1 MIIHKFIGRRRRNLD
16 GRRWHGRRG
25 GMGLAIR
32 EKIIILDFGG
42 QYNQLIA
49 RRIREAG
56 VYCEI
61 LNYAAPIETWR
72 DDGLKGVILTGGPNS
87 VYGENAPR
95 LGREVFELGVP
106 VLGICYG
113 MQLIN
118 YLFGGKVESAEV
130 GEYGHTTLFTED
142 APLFAGVSRETA
154 VFMNHNDRVSVP
166 PEGFTVDARTDHCP
180 VAAFSDASRGIYGVQ
195 FHPEVRHSVEGVKML
210 RNFAFGICGCAGDY
224 RAEDMIERMVQ
235 DIRSAVGDGKVVAGL
250 SGGVDSSVACALA
263 GRALRRD
270 QLTCV
275 FVDHGLLRL
284 NEAEQVMRTYRDNL
298 GLNVVHVDASER
310 FLEAL
315 KGVTEP
321 ERKRKIIGELFVRV
335 FEEEA
340 RKTGADF
347 LLQGTIYPDKIESG
361 MGGSATIKSH
371 HNVGGLPKDSLFK
384 KDHIIEPLSLLF
396 KDEVRAVGEGLGIPH
411 DMVWRQPFPGPG
423 LAVRVIGDITREKL
437 DLLRACDAIYLEEL
451 KNAGLSEAI
460 WQSFAVLTG
469 VRTVGCMGDDRT
481 YGYCVGLRA
490 VTSDDA
496 MTVEAAEI
504 PYPVLKKCVSRI
516 IGEVPGVNRVV
527 YDITG
532 KPPGT
537 IEWE

>member
-1 MIIHKFIGRRRRNLD
+1 
-16 GRRWHGRRG
+16 
-25 GMGLAIR
+25 MGLAIR

-61 LNYAAPIETWR
+61 LNYATPIEAWR
-72 DDGLKGVILTGGPNS
+72 DEGLKGVILTGGPNS

-95 LGREVFELGVP
+95 LGPEVFELGVP

-130 GEYGHTTLFTED
+130 GEYGHTTLYTED
-142 APLFAGVSRETA
+142 APLFAAVGRETA

-166 PEGFTVDARTDHCP
+166 PEGFTVDAHTDHCP

-210 RNFAFGICGCAGDY
+210 RNFAFDICGCAGDY
-224 RAEDMIERMVQ
+224 RAEDMIEHMVQ
-235 DIRSAVGDGKVVAGL
+235 DIRAAVGDGKVVAGL

-396 KDEVRAVGEGLGIPH
+396 KDEVRAVGEGLGIPR

>member
-1 MIIHKFIGRRRRNLD
+1 M
-16 GRRWHGRRG
+16 
-25 GMGLAIR
+25 AIR

>member
-1 MIIHKFIGRRRRNLD
+1 M
-16 GRRWHGRRG
+16 
-25 GMGLAIR
+25 GMAKP

-56 VYCEI
+56 VYCE
-61 LNYAAPIETWR
+61 LVKYSASMKRWR
-72 DDGLKGVILTGGPNS
+72 DQSLRGIILTGGPNS
-87 VYGENAPR
+87 VYAEDAPR
-95 LGREVFELGVP
+95 VGPEIFGLGVP

-118 YLFGGKVESAEV
+118 ALLGGKVESAAIS
-130 GEYGHTTLFTED
+130 EYGHTLLRTQD
-142 APLFAGVSRETA
+142 APLFRDVQRETV

-166 PEGFTVDARTDHCP
+166 PEGFTVDASTDNCP
-180 VAAFSDASRGIYGVQ
+180 VAAFSNREKGIYGVQ
-195 FHPEVRHSVEGVKML
+195 FHPEVKHSVEGTQML
-210 RNFAFGICGCAGDY
+210 RNFIYDICGCKGDY
-224 RAEDMIERMVQ
+224 RAEDTIERMIAE
-235 DIRSAVGDGKVVAGL
+235 IRARVGNGKVVAGL
-250 SGGVDSSVACALA
+250 SGGVDSSVACAIA
-263 GRALRRD
+263 GRALGPG

-275 FVDHGLLRL
+275 FVDHGLLRKD
-284 NEAEQVMRTYRDNL
+284 EAAQVMQTYRDNL

-310 FLEAL
+310 FLQEL
-315 KGVTEP
+315 KGIRNP
-321 ERKRKIIGELFVRV
+321 ERKRKIIGRLFVRI

-340 RKTGADF
+340 AKIGAQF

-371 HNVGGLPKDSLFK
+371 HNVGGLPKQSLFK
-384 KDHIIEPLSLLF
+384 KKDIIEPLAMLF
-396 KDEVRAVGEGLGIPH
+396 KDEVRAVGERLGIPH

-437 DLLRACDAIYLEEL
+437 EILRGADAIYLEEL
-451 KNAGLSEAI
+451 KKAGLADHI

-469 VRTVGCMGDDRT
+469 IRTVGCMGDDRT

-504 PYPVLKKCVSRI
+504 PYSVLKTCVTRI
-516 IGEVPGVNRVV
+516 TQEVKGVNRVV
-527 YDITG
+527 YDVTG

>member
-1 MIIHKFIGRRRRNLD
+1 M
-16 GRRWHGRRG
+16 
-25 GMGLAIR
+25 A

-49 RRIREAG
+49 RRVREAG

-61 LNYAAPIETWR
+61 LNYATPIDRWR
-72 DDGLKGVILTGGPNS
+72 DESLRGVILTGGPNS
-87 VYGENAPR
+87 VYAEGAPR
-95 LGREVFELGVP
+95 LGREIFDLGVP

-113 MQLIN
+113 MQLMN
-118 YLFGGKVESAEV
+118 YVFGGRVESAAV
-130 GEYGHTTLFTED
+130 GEYGHTELYTED
-142 APLFAGVSRETA
+142 RGLFKNVGRKTA
-154 VFMNHNDRVSVP
+154 VFMNHRDRVSVA
-166 PEGFTVDARTDHCP
+166 PEGFIVDAHTDNCP
-180 VAAFSDASRGIYGVQ
+180 VAAFSCPEKGVYGVQ
-195 FHPEVRHSVEGVKML
+195 FHPEVRHSAEGVQML
-210 RNFAFGICGCAGDY
+210 KNFAFDICGCSGDY
-224 RAEDMIERMVQ
+224 RAEDMIERMIS
-235 DIRSAVGDGKVVAGL
+235 DIREKVGDGRVVAGL
-250 SGGVDSSVACALA
+250 SGGVDSSVACAIA
-263 GRALRRD
+263 GRALGRD

-298 GLNVVHVDASER
+298 GLNVVHVDASRR

-315 KGVTEP
+315 EGVTEP

-340 RKTGADF
+340 RKIDADF

-371 HNVGGLPKDSLFK
+371 HNVGGLPRDSLFTQ
-384 KDHIIEPLSLLF
+384 DHIIEPLAMLF
-396 KDEVRAVGEGLGIPH
+396 KDEVRAVGESLGIPH

-451 KNAGLSEAI
+451 RNAGLSDRI

-481 YGYCVGLRA
+481 YGYCVALRA
-490 VTSDDA
+490 VISDDA

-504 PYPVLKKCVSRI
+504 PYPILKRITSRI
-516 IGEVPGVNRVV
+516 INEVRGVNRVV
-527 YDITG
+527 YDVTG

>member
-1 MIIHKFIGRRRRNLD
+1 MSVT
-16 GRRWHGRRG
+16 
-25 GMGLAIR
+25 
-32 EKIIILDFGG
+32 EKIIVLDFGG

-61 LNYAAPIETWR
+61 LNYATPVSKWA
-72 DDGLKGVILTGGPNS
+72 DGTLKGIVLTGGPNS
-87 VYGENAPR
+87 VYDEGAPR
-95 LGREVFELGVP
+95 VGREVFELGVP

-118 YLFGGKVESAEV
+118 YVFGGAVDSAEV
-130 GEYGHTTLFTED
+130 GEYGHTRLFTRD
-142 APLFAGVSRETA
+142 SALFHDVGRET
-154 VFMNHNDRVSVP
+154 VVYMNHRDRVIQP
-166 PEGFTVDARTDHCP
+166 PEGFEVDAHTDHCP
-180 VAAFSDASRGIYGVQ
+180 VAAFSDVVRKVYGVQ
-195 FHPEVRHSVEGVKML
+195 FHPEVRHTVEGVKML
-210 RNFAFGICGCAGDY
+210 RSFAFDICGCRGDY
-224 RAEDMIERMVQ
+224 RAEDMIERMVS
-235 DIRSAVGDGKVVAGL
+235 DIRATVGDGKVVAGL

-263 GRALRRD
+263 GRALGHD

-275 FVDHGLLRL
+275 FVDHGLLRKD
-284 NEAEQVMRTYRDNL
+284 EAAQVLQTYRNHL

-315 KGVTEP
+315 KGVTDP
-321 ERKRKIIGELFVRV
+321 ETKRKRIGELFVRV

-347 LLQGTIYPDKIESG
+347 LLQGTIYPDRIESG

-371 HNVGGLPKDSLFK
+371 HNVGGLPKDSLFRA
-384 KDHIIEPLSLLF
+384 DHIIEPLSLLF
-396 KDEVRAVGEGLGIPH
+396 KDEVRAVGERLGIPR

-423 LAVRVIGDITREKL
+423 LAVRVIGDITKEKL
-437 DLLRACDAIYLEEL
+437 DVLRECDAIYLEEL
-451 KNAGLSEAI
+451 KNAGLADSI

-481 YGYCVGLRA
+481 YGWCVALRA
-490 VTSDDA
+490 VISDDA
-496 MTVEAAEI
+496 MTVEAAEL
-504 PYPVLKKCVSRI
+504 PWSVLKKCTSRI
-516 IGEVPGVNRVV
+516 ISEVPGVNRVV
-527 YDITG
+527 YDTTG

>member
-1 MIIHKFIGRRRRNLD
+1 M
-16 GRRWHGRRG
+16 
-25 GMGLAIR
+25 AVS

-61 LNYAAPIETWR
+61 LNYAAPIDTWR
-72 DDGLKGVILTGGPNS
+72 DEALKGVILTGGPNS

-95 LGREVFELGVP
+95 LGKEVFELGVP

-118 YLFGGKVESAEV
+118 YVYGGEVSSAEV
-130 GEYGHTTLFTED
+130 GEYGHTLLTVED
-142 APLFAGVSRETA
+142 APLFQGVSRQTA
-154 VFMNHNDRVSVP
+154 VFMNHRDRVSVP
-166 PEGFTVDARTDHCP
+166 PEGFTVDAHTEHCP
-180 VAAFSDASRGIYGVQ
+180 VAAFSDAARGIYGVQ
-195 FHPEVRHSVEGVKML
+195 FHPEVKHSVEGVKML
-210 RNFAFGICGCAGDY
+210 RNFAFNICGCKGGY
-224 RAEDMIERMVQ
+224 RAEDMIGRMVA
-235 DIRSAVGDGKVVAGL
+235 DIKRQVGSGRVVAGL

-263 GRALRRD
+263 GRSLGPD

-275 FVDHGLLRL
+275 FVDHGLLRKD
-284 NEAEQVMRTYRDNL
+284 EAKQVMATYRDNL
-298 GLNVVHVDASER
+298 GLNVIHVDASER

-315 KGVTEP
+315 AGVAEP
-321 ERKRKIIGELFVRV
+321 ERKRHIIGELFVRV

-340 RKTGADF
+340 RRIGADF

-384 KDHIIEPLSLLF
+384 KDHIIEPLSMLF
-396 KDEVRAVGEGLGIPH
+396 KDEVRAVGEGLGIPR

-423 LAVRVIGDITREKL
+423 LAVRVIGDITLEKL
-437 DLLRACDAIYLEEL
+437 DILRECDAIYLEEL
-451 KNAGLSEAI
+451 KNAGLSDSI

-481 YGYCVGLRA
+481 YGYCVALRA

-504 PYPVLKKCVSRI
+504 PYAVLKTCTSRI

-527 YDITG
+527 YDVTG

>member
-1 MIIHKFIGRRRRNLD
+1 ML
-16 GRRWHGRRG
+16 
-25 GMGLAIR
+25 
-32 EKIIILDFGG
+32 EKIVILDFGG

-49 RRIREAG
+49 RRVRETG

-61 LNYAAPIETWR
+61 LNYATPMDTWA
-72 DDGLKGVILTGGPNS
+72 DESLKGIILTGGPNS
-87 VYGENAPR
+87 VYEEGAPR
-95 LGREVFELGVP
+95 LGAEIFRPGVP

-118 YLFGGKVESAEV
+118 YILGGTVEHAAA
-130 GEYGHTTLFTED
+130 GEYGHTMLRAGES
-142 APLFAGVSRETA
+142 ALFAGVSHETA
-154 VFMNHNDRVSVP
+154 VFMNHTDRVAQM
-166 PEGFTVDARTDHCP
+166 PEGFACDASTDNCP
-180 VAAFSDASRGIYGVQ
+180 VAAFSCPQKGIYGVQ
-195 FHPEVRHSVEGVKML
+195 FHPEVRHTVEGTTIL
-210 RNFAFGICGCAGDY
+210 RNFVLGVCGCKGDY
-224 RAEDMIERMVQ
+224 RPEDMIEGMLR
-235 DIRSAVGDGKVVAGL
+235 DIRDQVGEGKVVAGM

-263 GRALRRD
+263 GKALKKE

-284 NEAEQVMRTYRDNL
+284 HEAENVLKTYRDEM

-310 FLEAL
+310 FLQAL
-315 KGVTEP
+315 EGVTDP
-321 ERKRKIIGELFVRV
+321 EKKRKTIGELFVRV

-340 RKTGADF
+340 KKTGAQF
-347 LLQGTIYPDKIESG
+347 LLQGTIYPDRIESG

-384 KDHIIEPLSLLF
+384 KENIVEPLKLLF
-396 KDEVRAVGEGLGIPH
+396 KDEVRAVGEALGIPSH
-411 DMVWRQPFPGPG
+411 MVWRQPFPGPG
-423 LAVRVIGDITREKL
+423 LAVRVVGEITREKL
-437 DLLRACDAIYLEEL
+437 DILRQCDVIYLEEL
-451 KNAGLSEAI
+451 DKAGLTREI

-469 VRTVGCMGDDRT
+469 NKTVGVMGDGRT
-481 YGYCVGLRA
+481 YAYCVALRA

-496 MTVEAAEI
+496 MTVEAAEL

-516 IGEVPGVNRVV
+516 INEVPGVNRVV

>member
-1 MIIHKFIGRRRRNLD
+1 MSTT
-16 GRRWHGRRG
+16 
-25 GMGLAIR
+25 

-49 RRIREAG
+49 RRVREAG

-61 LNYAAPIETWR
+61 LNYATPIESWR
-72 DDGLKGVILTGGPNS
+72 DDALRGVILTGGPNS
-87 VYGENAPR
+87 VYADGAPR
-95 LGREVFELGVP
+95 LGREIFELGVP

-113 MQLIN
+113 MQLMN
-118 YLFGGKVESAEV
+118 YVFGGRVESAEV
-130 GEYGHTTLFTED
+130 GEYGHTELNTADRGLFR
-142 APLFAGVSRETA
+142 GVGRKTA
-154 VFMNHNDRVSVP
+154 VFMNHRDRVSAA
-166 PEGFTVDARTDHCP
+166 PEGFTVDAWTDNCP
-180 VAAFSDASRGIYGVQ
+180 VAAFSCAERGIYGVQ
-195 FHPEVRHSVEGVKML
+195 FHPEVRHSVEGPQML
-210 RNFAFGICGCAGDY
+210 KNFAFDICGCTGDY
-224 RAEDMIERMVQ
+224 RAEDMIERMIA
-235 DIRSAVGDGKVVAGL
+235 DIHEKVGSGRVVAGL
-250 SGGVDSSVACALA
+250 SGGVDSSVACAIA
-263 GRALRRD
+263 GKALGPD

-284 NEAEQVMRTYRDNL
+284 NEAEQVMRTYRD
-298 GLNVVHVDASER
+298 ASER
-310 FLEAL
+310 FLAAL
-315 KGVTEP
+315 EGVTEP

-340 RKTGADF
+340 RRIDADF

-371 HNVGGLPKDSLFK
+371 HNVGGLPKDSLFR
-384 KDHIIEPLSLLF
+384 KDHIIEPLSMLF
-396 KDEVRAVGEGLGIPH
+396 KDEVRAVGESLGIPQ

-423 LAVRVIGDITREKL
+423 LAVRVIGDITKEKL

-451 KNAGLSEAI
+451 KNAGLADQI

-469 VRTVGCMGDDRT
+469 VHTVGCMGDDRT
-481 YGYCVGLRA
+481 YGYCVALRA
-490 VTSDDA
+490 VISDDA

-504 PYPVLKKCVSRI
+504 PYPILKKVTSRI
-516 IGEVPGVNRVV
+516 INEVRGVNRVV
-527 YDITG
+527 YDVTG

>member
-1 MIIHKFIGRRRRNLD
+1 M
-16 GRRWHGRRG
+16 
-25 GMGLAIR
+25 AIA

-49 RRIREAG
+49 RRVREAG

-61 LNYAAPIETWR
+61 LNYAAPMEKWR
-72 DDGLKGVILTGGPNS
+72 DDALKGVILTGGPNS
-87 VYGENAPR
+87 VYADDAPR
-95 LGREVFELGVP
+95 LGREIFELGVP

-118 YLFGGKVESAEV
+118 FLFGGSVASAEV
-130 GEYGHTTLFTED
+130 GEYGHTVLHTADRGLFR
-142 APLFAGVSRETA
+142 GVGRETA
-154 VFMNHNDRVSVP
+154 VFMNHNDRVSAA
-166 PEGFTVDARTDHCP
+166 PEGFSVDAWTDNCP
-180 VAAFSDASRGIYGVQ
+180 VAAFSCPEKGVYGVQ
-195 FHPEVRHSVEGVKML
+195 FHPEVKHSVEGAKML
-210 RNFAFGICGCAGDY
+210 RNFAYDICGCSGDY
-224 RAEDMIERMVQ
+224 RAEDMIDRMIA
-235 DIRSAVGDGKVVAGL
+235 DIRGQVGGRRVVAGL
-250 SGGVDSSVACALA
+250 SGGVDSSVACAIA
-263 GRALRRD
+263 GRALGPN

-284 NEAEQVMRTYRDNL
+284 NEAEQVMRTYRDHL

-340 RKTGADF
+340 RKIDADF
-347 LLQGTIYPDKIESG
+347 LLQGTIYPDRIESG

-384 KDHIIEPLSLLF
+384 KDHIIEPLALLF
-396 KDEVRAVGEGLGIPH
+396 KDEVRAVGERLGIPRE
-411 DMVWRQPFPGPG
+411 MVWRQPFPGPG
-423 LAVRVIGDITREKL
+423 LAVRVIGEITREKL

-451 KNAGLSEAI
+451 KNAGLSDQI

-481 YGYCVGLRA
+481 YGWCVALRA
-490 VTSDDA
+490 VISDDA

-504 PYPVLKKCVSRI
+504 PYPVLKKCTSRI
-516 IGEVPGVNRVV
+516 INEVRGVNRVV
-527 YDITG
+527 YDVTG

>member
-1 MIIHKFIGRRRRNLD
+1 M
-16 GRRWHGRRG
+16 
-25 GMGLAIR
+25 AIR
-32 EKIIILDFGG
+32 EKLIILDFGG

-49 RRIREAG
+49 RRVREAG

-61 LNYAAPIETWR
+61 LNYATPMEQWR
-72 DDGLKGVILTGGPNS
+72 DEALKGVILTGGPNS
-87 VYGENAPR
+87 VYAEGAPR
-95 LGREVFELGVP
+95 LGHEILELGVP

-118 YLFGGKVESAEV
+118 ALCGGQVASAEV
-130 GEYGHTTLFTED
+130 GEYGHTDLHTEARGLFRNVGRDT
-142 APLFAGVSRETA
+142 V
-154 VFMNHNDRVSVP
+154 VFMNHRDRVSAP
-166 PEGFTVDARTDHCP
+166 PAGFSVDAWTDHCP
-180 VAAFSDASRGIYGVQ
+180 VAAFSDAARGIYGVQ
-195 FHPEVRHSVEGVKML
+195 FHPEVKHSVEGPEML
-210 RNFAFGICGCAGDY
+210 RAFAYDICGCAGGY
-224 RAEDMIERMVQ
+224 RAEDMIDRMVA
-235 DIRSAVGDGKVVAGL
+235 DIRATVGEGRVVAGL
-250 SGGVDSSVACALA
+250 SGGVDSSVACAIA
-263 GRALRRD
+263 GRALRKD

-275 FVDHGLLRL
+275 FVDHGLLRQ
-284 NEAEQVMRTYRDNL
+284 NEARDVMRTYRDNL
-298 GLNVVHVDASER
+298 GLNVVHVDASDR

-340 RKTGADF
+340 RKIDADF

-384 KDHIIEPLSLLF
+384 KDHIVESLSMLF
-396 KDEVRAVGEGLGIPH
+396 KDEVRAVGERLGIPH

-437 DLLRACDAIYLEEL
+437 DALRACDAIYLEEL
-451 KNAGLSEAI
+451 RNAGLSDQI

-481 YGYCVGLRA
+481 YGWCVALRA
-490 VTSDDA
+490 VISDDA

-504 PYPVLKKCVSRI
+504 PYPVLKKATSRI

-527 YDITG
+527 YDVTG

>member
-1 MIIHKFIGRRRRNLD
+1 M
-16 GRRWHGRRG
+16 
-25 GMGLAIR
+25 AVS

-61 LNYAAPIETWR
+61 LNYAAPIESWR
-72 DDGLKGVILTGGPNS
+72 DGTLKGVILTGGPNS

-118 YLFGGKVESAEV
+118 YVYGGKVASAEV
-130 GEYGHTTLFTED
+130 GEYGHTLLYTTD
-142 APLFAGVSRETA
+142 APLFEGVGRETV
-154 VFMNHNDRVSVP
+154 VFMNHRDRVSVP
-166 PEGFTVDARTDHCP
+166 PAGFSIDAHTDNCP
-180 VAAFSDASRGIYGVQ
+180 VAAFSDADRGIYGVQ
-195 FHPEVRHSVEGVKML
+195 FHPEVKHSVEGVKML
-210 RNFAFGICGCAGDY
+210 RNFAFEICGCTGGY
-224 RAEDMIERMVQ
+224 RAEDMIGRMVE
-235 DIRSAVGDGKVVAGL
+235 DIRARVGSGKVVAGL
-250 SGGVDSSVACALA
+250 SGGVDSSVACTLA
-263 GRALRRD
+263 GRALGKD

-275 FVDHGLLRL
+275 FVDHGLLRKD
-284 NEAEQVMRTYRDNL
+284 EAKQVMATYRDHL
-298 GLNVVHVDASER
+298 GLNVVHVDASDR

-315 KGVTEP
+315 AGVTEP

-384 KDHIIEPLSLLF
+384 KENIIEPLSMLF
-396 KDEVRAVGEGLGIPH
+396 KDEVRAVGEGLGIPRE
-411 DMVWRQPFPGPG
+411 MVWRQPFPGPG

-437 DLLRACDAIYLEEL
+437 DILRACDAIYLEEL
-451 KNAGLSEAI
+451 KNAGLSDAI

-481 YGYCVGLRA
+481 YGYCVALRA

-504 PYPVLKKCVSRI
+504 PYPTLKRITSRI
-516 IGEVPGVNRVV
+516 IGEVPGVNRLV
-527 YDITG
+527 YDITD

>member
-1 MIIHKFIGRRRRNLD
+1 MST
-16 GRRWHGRRG
+16 
-25 GMGLAIR
+25 R

-49 RRIREAG
+49 RRVRESG

-61 LNYAAPIETWR
+61 LNYAAPAEKWR
-72 DDGLKGVILTGGPNS
+72 DEGLKGIILTGGPNS
-87 VYGENAPR
+87 VYAEGAPR
-95 LGREVFELGVP
+95 LGREIFEMGVP

-118 YLFGGKVESAEV
+118 YVFGGRVESAAS
-130 GEYGHTTLFTED
+130 GEYGHTLLRTE
-142 APLFAGVSRETA
+142 PRGLFARVGRETA
-154 VFMNHNDRVSVP
+154 VFMNHRDRVTVA

-180 VAAFSDASRGIYGVQ
+180 VAAFSCPARGIYGVQ
-195 FHPEVRHSVEGVKML
+195 FHPEVRHTVEGNEML
-210 RNFAFGICGCAGDY
+210 RAFVYDICGCVGGY
-224 RAEDMIERMVQ
+224 RAEDMIEGMVA
-235 DIRSAVGDGKVVAGL
+235 DIRAQVGDGRVVAGL

-263 GRALRRD
+263 GRALDRD
-270 QLTCV
+270 RLTCV

-284 NEAEQVMRTYRDNL
+284 HEAEDVMRTYRDHL

-310 FLEAL
+310 FLAAL

-347 LLQGTIYPDKIESG
+347 LLQGTIYPDRIESG

-371 HNVGGLPKDSLFK
+371 HNVGGLPRDSLFK
-384 KDHIIEPLSLLF
+384 KDHIVEPLALLF
-396 KDEVRAVGEGLGIPH
+396 KDEVRAVGEGLGIPR

-423 LAVRVIGDITREKL
+423 LAVRVIGEITREKL

-451 KNAGLSEAI
+451 KKAGLSELI

-481 YGYCVGLRA
+481 YGYCVALRA

-504 PYPVLKKCVSRI
+504 PYPALKRITSRI
-516 IGEVPGVNRVV
+516 INEVRGVNRVV
-527 YDITG
+527 YDVTG

>member
-1 MIIHKFIGRRRRNLD
+1 M
-16 GRRWHGRRG
+16 
-25 GMGLAIR
+25 AIR
-32 EKIIILDFGG
+32 EKLIILDFGG

-49 RRIREAG
+49 RRVREAG

-61 LNYAAPIETWR
+61 LNYATPMEQWR
-72 DDGLKGVILTGGPNS
+72 DEALKGVILTGGPNS
-87 VYGENAPR
+87 VYAEGAPR
-95 LGREVFELGVP
+95 LGHEILELGVP

-118 YLFGGKVESAEV
+118 ALCGGQVASAEV
-130 GEYGHTTLFTED
+130 GEYGHTDLRTEARGLFRNVGRDT
-142 APLFAGVSRETA
+142 V
-154 VFMNHNDRVSVP
+154 VFMNHRDRVSAP
-166 PEGFTVDARTDHCP
+166 PAGFSVDAWTDHCP
-180 VAAFSDASRGIYGVQ
+180 VAAFSDAARGIYGVQ
-195 FHPEVRHSVEGVKML
+195 FHPEVKHSVEGPEML
-210 RNFAFGICGCAGDY
+210 RAFAYDICGCAGGY
-224 RAEDMIERMVQ
+224 RAEDMIDRMVA
-235 DIRSAVGDGKVVAGL
+235 DIRATVGEGRVVAGL
-250 SGGVDSSVACALA
+250 SGGVDSSVACAIA
-263 GRALRRD
+263 GRALRKD

-275 FVDHGLLRL
+275 FVDHGLLRQ
-284 NEAEQVMRTYRDNL
+284 NEARDVMRTYRDNL
-298 GLNVVHVDASER
+298 GLNVVHVDASDR

-340 RKTGADF
+340 RKIDADF

-384 KDHIIEPLSLLF
+384 KDHIVEPLSMLF
-396 KDEVRAVGEGLGIPH
+396 KDEVRAVGERLGIPH

-437 DLLRACDAIYLEEL
+437 DALRACDAIYLEEL
-451 KNAGLSEAI
+451 KNAGLSDQI

-481 YGYCVGLRA
+481 YGWCVALRA
-490 VTSDDA
+490 VISDDA

-504 PYPVLKKCVSRI
+504 PYPVLKKATSRI
-516 IGEVPGVNRVV
+516 IGEVPGVNRGV
-527 YDITG
+527 YDVTG

>member
-1 MIIHKFIGRRRRNLD
+1 M
-16 GRRWHGRRG
+16 
-25 GMGLAIR
+25 AIR
-32 EKIIILDFGG
+32 EKLIILDFGG

-49 RRIREAG
+49 RRVREAG

-61 LNYAAPIETWR
+61 LNYATPMEQWR
-72 DDGLKGVILTGGPNS
+72 DEALKGVILTGGPNS
-87 VYGENAPR
+87 VYAEGAPR
-95 LGREVFELGVP
+95 LGHEILEIGVP

-118 YLFGGKVESAEV
+118 ALCGGQVASAEV
-130 GEYGHTTLFTED
+130 GEYGHTDLRTEARGLFRNVGRDT
-142 APLFAGVSRETA
+142 V
-154 VFMNHNDRVSVP
+154 VFMNHRDRVSAP
-166 PEGFTVDARTDHCP
+166 PAGFSVDAWTDHCP
-180 VAAFSDASRGIYGVQ
+180 VAAFSDAARGIYGVQ
-195 FHPEVRHSVEGVKML
+195 FHPEVKHSVEGPEML
-210 RNFAFGICGCAGDY
+210 RAFAYDICGCAGGY
-224 RAEDMIERMVQ
+224 RAEDMIDRMVA
-235 DIRSAVGDGKVVAGL
+235 DIRATVGEGRVVAGL
-250 SGGVDSSVACALA
+250 SGGVDSSVACAIA
-263 GRALRRD
+263 GRALRKD

-275 FVDHGLLRL
+275 FVDHGLLRQ
-284 NEAEQVMRTYRDNL
+284 NEARDVMRTYRDNL
-298 GLNVVHVDASER
+298 GLNVVHVDASDR

-340 RKTGADF
+340 RKIDADF

-384 KDHIIEPLSLLF
+384 KDHIVEPLSMLF
-396 KDEVRAVGEGLGIPH
+396 KDEVRAVGERLGIPH

-437 DLLRACDAIYLEEL
+437 DALRACDAIYLEEL
-451 KNAGLSEAI
+451 KNAGLSDQI

-481 YGYCVGLRA
+481 YGWCVALRA
-490 VTSDDA
+490 VISDDA

-504 PYPVLKKCVSRI
+504 PYPVLKKATSRI

-527 YDITG
+527 YDVTG

>member
-1 MIIHKFIGRRRRNLD
+1 ML
-16 GRRWHGRRG
+16 
-25 GMGLAIR
+25 
-32 EKIIILDFGG
+32 EKIVILDFGG

-49 RRIREAG
+49 RRVREIG

-61 LNYAAPIETWR
+61 LNYATPMDAWADESLRGI
-72 DDGLKGVILTGGPNS
+72 ILTGGPNS
-87 VYGENAPR
+87 VYEEGAPR
-95 LGREVFELGVP
+95 LGAEIFQPGVP

-118 YLFGGKVESAEV
+118 YILGGTVEHAAA
-130 GEYGHTTLFTED
+130 GEYGHTMLYAGNGALFQ
-142 APLFAGVSRETA
+142 GVQRETA
-154 VFMNHNDRVSVP
+154 VFMNHTDRVAQM
-166 PEGFTVDARTDHCP
+166 PEGFACDARTDNCP
-180 VAAFSDASRGIYGVQ
+180 VAAFSCPQKGIYGVQ
-195 FHPEVRHSVEGVKML
+195 FHPEVRHTVEGTTIL
-210 RNFAFGICGCAGDY
+210 RNFVLCVCGCKGDY
-224 RAEDMIERMVQ
+224 RAEDMIEGMLR
-235 DIRSAVGDGKVVAGL
+235 DIRAQVGEGKVVAGM

-263 GRALRRD
+263 GKALKKE

-284 NEAEQVMRTYRDNL
+284 HEAENVLKTYRDEM

-310 FLEAL
+310 FLKAL
-315 KGVTEP
+315 EGVTDP
-321 ERKRKIIGELFVRV
+321 EKKRKIIGELFVRV

-340 RKTGADF
+340 KKTGAQF
-347 LLQGTIYPDKIESG
+347 LLQGTIYPDRIESG

-384 KDHIIEPLSLLF
+384 KENIVEPLKLLF
-396 KDEVRAVGEGLGIPH
+396 KDEVRAVGEALGIPSH
-411 DMVWRQPFPGPG
+411 MVWRQPFPGPG
-423 LAVRVIGDITREKL
+423 LAVRVVGEITREKL
-437 DLLRACDAIYLEEL
+437 DILRQCDAIYLEEL
-451 KNAGLSEAI
+451 DKAGLTREI

-469 VRTVGCMGDDRT
+469 NKTVGVMGDGRT
-481 YGYCVGLRA
+481 YAYCVALRA

-496 MTVEAAEI
+496 MTVEAAEL

-516 IGEVPGVNRVV
+516 INEVPGVNRVV

>member
-1 MIIHKFIGRRRRNLD
+1 M
-16 GRRWHGRRG
+16 
-25 GMGLAIR
+25 AVS

-61 LNYAAPIETWR
+61 LNYAAPIDTWR
-72 DDGLKGVILTGGPNS
+72 DEALKGVILTGGPNS

-95 LGREVFELGVP
+95 LGKEVFELGVP

-118 YLFGGKVESAEV
+118 YVYGGEVSSAEV
-130 GEYGHTTLFTED
+130 GEYGHTLLTVED
-142 APLFAGVSRETA
+142 APLFQGVSRQTA
-154 VFMNHNDRVSVP
+154 VFMNHRDRVSVP
-166 PEGFTVDARTDHCP
+166 PEGFTVDAHTEHCP
-180 VAAFSDASRGIYGVQ
+180 VAAFSDAARGIYGVQ
-195 FHPEVRHSVEGVKML
+195 FHPEVKHSVEGVKML
-210 RNFAFGICGCAGDY
+210 RNFAFNICGCKGGY
-224 RAEDMIERMVQ
+224 RAEDMIGRMVA
-235 DIRSAVGDGKVVAGL
+235 DIKRQVGSGRVVAGL

-263 GRALRRD
+263 GRALGPD

-275 FVDHGLLRL
+275 FVDHGLLRKD
-284 NEAEQVMRTYRDNL
+284 EAKQVLETYRSHL

-310 FLEAL
+310 FLDAL

-321 ERKRKIIGELFVRV
+321 EQKRKIIGALFVRV

-340 RKTGADF
+340 RRIGADY
-347 LLQGTIYPDKIESG
+347 LLQGTIYPDRIESG

-396 KDEVRAVGEGLGIPH
+396 KDEVRAVGEGLGIPRE
-411 DMVWRQPFPGPG
+411 MVWRQPFPGPG
-423 LAVRVIGDITREKL
+423 LAVRVIGEITREKL
-437 DLLRACDAIYLEEL
+437 EALRACDAIYLEEL
-451 KNAGLSEAI
+451 KRAGLSDQI

-481 YGYCVGLRA
+481 YGYCVALRA

-504 PYPVLKKCVSRI
+504 PYAVLKTCTSRI

-527 YDITG
+527 YDVTG

>member
-1 MIIHKFIGRRRRNLD
+1 M
-16 GRRWHGRRG
+16 
-25 GMGLAIR
+25 AVS

-61 LNYAAPIETWR
+61 LNYAAPIDTWR
-72 DDGLKGVILTGGPNS
+72 DEALKGVILTGGPNS

-95 LGREVFELGVP
+95 LGKEVFELGVP

-118 YLFGGKVESAEV
+118 YVYGGEVSSAEV
-130 GEYGHTTLFTED
+130 GEYGHTLLTVED
-142 APLFAGVSRETA
+142 APLFQGVSRQTA
-154 VFMNHNDRVSVP
+154 VFMNHRDRVSVP
-166 PEGFTVDARTDHCP
+166 PEGFTVDAHTEHCP
-180 VAAFSDASRGIYGVQ
+180 VAAFSDAARGIYGVQ
-195 FHPEVRHSVEGVKML
+195 FHPEVKHSVEGVKML
-210 RNFAFGICGCAGDY
+210 RNFAFNICGCKGGY
-224 RAEDMIERMVQ
+224 RAEDMIGRMVA
-235 DIRSAVGDGKVVAGL
+235 DIKRQVGSGRVVAGL

-263 GRALRRD
+263 GRALGPD

-275 FVDHGLLRL
+275 FVDHGLLRKD
-284 NEAEQVMRTYRDNL
+284 EAKQVMATYRDNL
-298 GLNVVHVDASER
+298 GLNVIHVDASER

-315 KGVTEP
+315 AGVAEP
-321 ERKRKIIGELFVRV
+321 ERKRHIIGELFVRV

-340 RKTGADF
+340 RRIGADF

-384 KDHIIEPLSLLF
+384 KDHIIEPLSMLF
-396 KDEVRAVGEGLGIPH
+396 KDEVRAVGEGLGIPR

-423 LAVRVIGDITREKL
+423 LAVRVIGDITLEKL
-437 DLLRACDAIYLEEL
+437 DILRECDAIYLEEL
-451 KNAGLSEAI
+451 KNAGLSDSI

-481 YGYCVGLRA
+481 YGYCVALRA

-504 PYPVLKKCVSRI
+504 PYAVLKTCTSRI

-527 YDITG
+527 YDVTG

>member
-1 MIIHKFIGRRRRNLD
+1 MSTT
-16 GRRWHGRRG
+16 
-25 GMGLAIR
+25 

-49 RRIREAG
+49 RRVREAG

-61 LNYAAPIETWR
+61 LNYATPIESWR
-72 DDGLKGVILTGGPNS
+72 DDALRGVILTGGPNS
-87 VYGENAPR
+87 VYADGAPR
-95 LGREVFELGVP
+95 LGREIFELGVP

-113 MQLIN
+113 MQLMN
-118 YLFGGKVESAEV
+118 YVFGGRVESAEV
-130 GEYGHTTLFTED
+130 GEYGHTELNTADRGLFR
-142 APLFAGVSRETA
+142 GVGRKTA
-154 VFMNHNDRVSVP
+154 VFMNHRDRVSAA
-166 PEGFTVDARTDHCP
+166 PEGFTVDAWTDNCP
-180 VAAFSDASRGIYGVQ
+180 VAAFSCAERGIYGVQ
-195 FHPEVRHSVEGVKML
+195 FHPEVRHSVEGPQML
-210 RNFAFGICGCAGDY
+210 KNFAFDICGCTGDY
-224 RAEDMIERMVQ
+224 RAEDMIERMIA
-235 DIRSAVGDGKVVAGL
+235 DIREKVGSGRVVAGL
-250 SGGVDSSVACALA
+250 SGGVDSSVACAIA
-263 GRALRRD
+263 GRALGPD

-284 NEAEQVMRTYRDNL
+284 NEAEQVMRTYRDHL
-298 GLNVVHVDASER
+298 GLNVVQVDASER
-310 FLEAL
+310 FLAAL
-315 KGVTEP
+315 EGVTEP

-340 RKTGADF
+340 RRIDADF

-371 HNVGGLPKDSLFK
+371 HNVGGLPKDSLFR

-396 KDEVRAVGEGLGIPH
+396 KDEVRAVGERLGIPRE
-411 DMVWRQPFPGPG
+411 MVWRQPFPGPG
-423 LAVRVIGDITREKL
+423 LAVRVIGDITKEKL

-451 KNAGLSEAI
+451 KNAGLADHI

-469 VRTVGCMGDDRT
+469 VHTVGCMGDDRT
-481 YGYCVGLRA
+481 YGYCVALRA
-490 VTSDDA
+490 VISDDA

-504 PYPVLKKCVSRI
+504 PYPILKKITSRI
-516 IGEVPGVNRVV
+516 INEVRGVNRVA
-527 YDITG
+527 YDVTG

>member
-1 MIIHKFIGRRRRNLD
+1 M
-16 GRRWHGRRG
+16 
-25 GMGLAIR
+25 AVS

-61 LNYAAPIETWR
+61 LNYAAPIDTWR
-72 DDGLKGVILTGGPNS
+72 DEALKGVILTGGPNS

-95 LGREVFELGVP
+95 LGKEVFELGVP

-118 YLFGGKVESAEV
+118 YVYGGEVSSAEV
-130 GEYGHTTLFTED
+130 GEYGHTMLTVED
-142 APLFAGVSRETA
+142 APLFQGVSRQTA
-154 VFMNHNDRVSVP
+154 VFMNHRDRVSVP
-166 PEGFTVDARTDHCP
+166 PEGFTVDAHTEHCP
-180 VAAFSDASRGIYGVQ
+180 VAAFSDAARGIYGVQ
-195 FHPEVRHSVEGVKML
+195 FHPEVKHSVEGVKML
-210 RNFAFGICGCAGDY
+210 RNFAFNICGCKGGY
-224 RAEDMIERMVQ
+224 RAEDMIGRMVA
-235 DIRSAVGDGKVVAGL
+235 DIRRQVGGGRVVAGL

-263 GRALRRD
+263 GRALGPD

-275 FVDHGLLRL
+275 FVDHGLLRKD
-284 NEAEQVMRTYRDNL
+284 EAKQVMATYRDNL
-298 GLNVVHVDASER
+298 GLNVIHVDASER

-315 KGVTEP
+315 AGVTEP
-321 ERKRKIIGELFVRV
+321 ERKRHIIGELFVRV

-340 RKTGADF
+340 RRIGADF

-384 KDHIIEPLSLLF
+384 KDHIIEPLSMLF
-396 KDEVRAVGEGLGIPH
+396 KDEVRAVGEGLGIPR

-437 DLLRACDAIYLEEL
+437 DILRECDAIYLEEL
-451 KNAGLSEAI
+451 KNAGLSDSI

-481 YGYCVGLRA
+481 YGYCVALRA

-504 PYPVLKKCVSRI
+504 PYAVLKTCTSRI
-516 IGEVPGVNRVV
+516 IGEVRGVNRVV
-527 YDITG
+527 YDVTG

>member
-1 MIIHKFIGRRRRNLD
+1 M
-16 GRRWHGRRG
+16 
-25 GMGLAIR
+25 AAS

-72 DDGLKGVILTGGPNS
+72 DASLKGVVLTGGPNS

-95 LGREVFELGVP
+95 LGEAVFRLGVP

-118 YLFGGKVESAEV
+118 WVFGGRVESAEV
-130 GEYGHTTLFTED
+130 GEYGHATLYTRD
-142 APLFAGVSRETA
+142 AALFRGVDRQTA
-154 VFMNHNDRVSVP
+154 VFMNHNDRVSAP
-166 PEGFTVDARTDHCP
+166 PEGFQIDAWTDNCP
-180 VAAFSDASRGIYGVQ
+180 VAAFSDPARGVYGVQ
-195 FHPEVRHSVEGVKML
+195 FHPEVRHTEQGVRML
-210 RNFAFGICGCAGDY
+210 RNFVFDICGCAGGY
-224 RAEDMIERMVQ
+224 RAEDMIGRMVS
-235 DIRSAVGDGKVVAGL
+235 DIRRAVGDGRVVAGL

-263 GRALRRD
+263 GRALGRD

-275 FVDHGLLRL
+275 FVDHGLLRRG
-284 NEAEQVMRTYRDNL
+284 EAAQVMQTYRDHL

-315 KGVTEP
+315 RGVTEP
-321 ERKRKIIGELFVRV
+321 ERKRHIIGELFVRV

-340 RKTGADF
+340 RKTGANF
-347 LLQGTIYPDKIESG
+347 LLQGTIYPDRIESG

-371 HNVGGLPKDSLFK
+371 HNVGGLPRDSLFT
-384 KDHIIEPLSLLF
+384 KDHIIEPLALLF
-396 KDEVRAVGEGLGIPH
+396 KDEVRAVGEKLGIPRE
-411 DMVWRQPFPGPG
+411 MVWRQPFPGPG
-423 LAVRVIGDITREKL
+423 LAVRVIGEITREKL

-451 KNAGLSEAI
+451 DSAGLSGQI

-504 PYPVLKKCVSRI
+504 PYPVLKRCVSRI

-527 YDITG
+527 YDVTG

-537 IEWE
+537 VEWE